1 MEKYYQIDQETENII
16 MQLKNK
22 CQELELG
29 NLNFNYYSDGK
40 NLKNDI
46 NFYLTEYKGYWE
58 LVVKQEIKDNTGL
71 HWSVADIY
79 KINDSELEYQYS
91 EKDLI

>member
-16 MQLKNK
+16 MHLKNK

-29 NLNFNYYSDGK
+29 NINFNYYAEAFG
-40 NLKNDI
+40 KNDI
-46 NFYLTEYKGYWE
+46 NFYLTKYKGYWE
-58 LVVKQEIKDNTGL
+58 LVIKQEIKDNTGL